1 MSFIDWSDAEG
12 MIELFQEFIRDEWS
26 DSLADTERREFL
38 EDLLSEVGSMQKLTI
53 VEALQKLRE
62 IHESIQ
68 EEFRGDPASLHLS
81 DLIHELERNPMSHRG
96 ET

>member
-12 MIELFQEFIRDEWS
+12 MIELFKEFIRDEWS

-38 EDLLSEVGSMQKLTI
+38 DDLLGEVGAMQKLTI

-62 IHESIQ
+62 IHESIRG
-68 EEFRGDPASLHLS
+68 EFRSDPASLHLS
-81 DLIHELERNPMSHRG
+81 DLIHELERTRG
-96 ET
+96 GR

>member
-1 MSFIDWSDAEG
+1 

-38 EDLLSEVGSMQKLTI
+38 SDLLGEVGSMKKFTI

-62 IHESIQ
+62 IHESIRG
-68 EEFRGDPASLHLS
+68 EFRGDPAALHLS
-81 DLIHELERNPMSHRG
+81 DLIHELERTR
-96 ET
+96 

>member
-38 EDLLSEVGSMQKLTI
+38 GDLLGEVGSMQKLTI

-62 IHESIQ
+62 IHESIR

-81 DLIHELERNPMSHRG
+81 DLIHELERTR
-96 ET
+96 